1 MKIFFKTLLGLL
13 VLLLGLMIFLVMWV
27 VIAHPML
34 SRLNQ
39 PEYELLTIP
48 GQVYRLPVR
57 QYNMWVQPYSAK
69 TDQAAFGFELILPNL
84 APSTTDPAET
94 AQWGNGTG
102 WHRQLHVFMQYYVDP
117 ISQQKMADLD
127 FKASDWFRRAS
138 ILRPPIKPQKY
149 LDPKKYT
156 VLTNGCRKYEGVFD
170 EGEILLE
177 CGTGDSMWTTQCE
190 VERPAPACQSVFKF
204 DHKMQLNYIYG
215 FNFVDRNV
223 EIHDNLIKL
232 LKSFRVPD

>member
-117 ISQQKMADLD
+117 ISQQKMADSHFEDGELYKHYD
-127 FKASDWFRRAS
+127 M
-138 ILRPPIKPQKY
+138 LHPPMKPRKY

-156 VLTNGCRKYEGVFD
+156 VLDNGCRKYEGTMPPQ
-170 EGEILLE
+170 ILLE
-177 CGTGDSMWTTQCE
+177 CGTGESMWVTTCQLN
-190 VERPAPACQSVFKF
+190 VPSPSCQSLVSFG
-204 DHKMQLNYIYG
+204 HKMQLEYAYG
-215 FNFVDRNV
+215 YNFLNQNV
-223 EIHDNLIKL
+223 EIHDDLIKL
-232 LKSFRVPD
+232 IKSFRVQN